1 MSFKKKIIATNKI
14 CMVKISN
21 GLEMGTETHPMHVK
35 RTRKVGIV
43 CCHDRE
49 ARQGHSGVLNLG
61 S

>member
-1 MSFKKKIIATNKI
+1 M
-14 CMVKISN
+14 
-21 GLEMGTETHPMHVK
+21 GLKWELKSHPMHVK

-49 ARQGHSGVLNLG
+49 ARQGHSGVLNVG